1 MISIK
6 EVSRRKKVLISKKRI
21 GEKFSRLIKEE
32 KMVSK
37 VITLLSIKELSR
49 RKKVLISKKRIGEE
63 FLKLIKEEWRRQ
75 YLGYGKP

>member
-1 MISIK
+1 MSIK
-6 EVSRRKKVLISKKRI
+6 EV
-21 GEKFSRLIKEE
+21 
-32 KMVSK
+32 
-37 VITLLSIKELSR
+37 SR